1 MRKHRH
7 LILVLVLGFV
17 VVLIFLYVATSTPPA
32 SLAVSFVGV
41 TNDVAGAPM
50 SIFSITNRG
59 TATVVIWGY
68 YKIDAKQDFAVR
80 HPTIFGDSYTF
91 LAPGESQT
99 AAIYVP
105 ETRGAWKVS
114 IGYGSYDRQCRWSLF
129 AADLPARIRDAIPER
144 FRDVPKDLVAS
155 DWIESR

>member
-7 LILVLVLGFV
+7 LILVFVLGFV
-17 VVLIFLYVATSTPPA
+17 VLLVLLFVATSTPPA
-32 SLAVSFVGV
+32 NLAVSFVGV
-41 TNDVAGAPM
+41 TNDAAGAPM

-59 TATVVIWGY
+59 AATVVIWGY
-68 YKIDAKQDFAVR
+68 YKIDAQQHFAVR

-105 ETRGAWKVS
+105 ETSGFWKVS
-114 IGYGSYDRQCRWSLF
+114 IGYGSYDRQCRWGLF
-129 AADLPARIRDAIPER
+129 AAHLPARIRDAIPER

-155 DWIESR
+155 DWIEN

>member
-7 LILVLVLGFV
+7 LILVLVLGFF
-17 VVLIFLYVATSTPPA
+17 VVLILLYVATSTPPA
-32 SLAVSFVGV
+32 TLAVSFVGV
-41 TNDVAGAPM
+41 TNDAAGAPM
-50 SIFSITNRG
+50 SIFSITNCG
-59 TATVVIWGY
+59 AATVVIWGY

-105 ETRGAWKVS
+105 ETKGSWKVS
-114 IGYGSYDRQCRWSLF
+114 IGYGSYDRQCMWSLF
-129 AADLPARIRDAIPER
+129 AAHLPARIRDAIPER

-155 DWIESR
+155 DWIE